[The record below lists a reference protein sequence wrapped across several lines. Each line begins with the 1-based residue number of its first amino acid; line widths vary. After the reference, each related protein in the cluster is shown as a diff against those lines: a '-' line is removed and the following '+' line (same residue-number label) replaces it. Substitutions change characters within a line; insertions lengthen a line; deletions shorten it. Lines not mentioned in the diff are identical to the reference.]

1 MITKNKMKSIVT
13 ECGGEETLADVEKIK
28 GVTENCGC
36 GCVPIPPLAVGTS
49 GRTDKAAS
57 CADK

>member
-1 MITKNKMKSIVT
+1 MITENKMKSIVT
-13 ECGGEETLADVEKIK
+13 ECGGKDTLADVEKIK

-36 GCVPIPPLAVGTS
+36 GCVPIPPFVVEMS
-49 GRTDKAAS
+49 GKTDKAAS